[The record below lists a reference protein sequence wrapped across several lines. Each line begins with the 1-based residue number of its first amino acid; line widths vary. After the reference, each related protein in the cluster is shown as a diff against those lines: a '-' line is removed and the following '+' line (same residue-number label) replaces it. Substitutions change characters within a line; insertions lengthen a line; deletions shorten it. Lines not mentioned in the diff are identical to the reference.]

1 MRDRSRQWVESE
13 FYLCGAALD
22 FRRAFSVAPGHR
34 AIIRHFAD
42 YYRSVPLL
50 FGLSVAASAPAFRI
64 SSSLDRRP
72 PPSRRRAILNASTPT
87 QALRRAAE
95 RYRELIGVE

>member
-1 MRDRSRQWVESE
+1 
-13 FYLCGAALD
+13 
-22 FRRAFSVAPGHR
+22 
-34 AIIRHFAD
+34 
-42 YYRSVPLL
+42 LL